1 MREMVSSV
9 DASLRSRSA
18 VSRSMSLF
26 RIPHSAS
33 RTSDRGFTLIE
44 LAIVLV
50 IIGIIIGAVL
60 KGQDLIVNARAKKFI
75 NWEKSWEVAQW
86 QFFDRMGRFAGDEG
100 KNGIIGDNNA
110 GAGTET
116 TLTKSALDEILNA
129 NFINPPAQSIS
140 LGASTFYTM
149 MGYGTVT
156 SVNRNAIVLCK
167 TSPFNVVAPCATVL
181 TTDELVYFQSLDTA
195 LDGSADPLV
204 GNVRGITAATGVA
217 GTTYPAITAITET
230 AATTWDTT
238 TTGLVYY
245 FDKPR

>member
-1 MREMVSSV
+1 MREMVSSREGKT
-9 DASLRSRSA
+9 AIRN
-18 VSRSMSLF
+18 
-26 RIPHSAS
+26 
-33 RTSDRGFTLIE
+33 TKGFTLIE

-100 KNGIIGDNNA
+100 KNGVIGDNNA

-116 TLTKSALDEILNA
+116 LTTKSALDEILNA

-149 MGYGTVT
+149 MGYGTAT
-156 SVNRNAIVLCK
+156 VNRNAIVLCK
-167 TSPFNVVAPCATVL
+167 TSPFNVAAPCATVL

-195 LDGSADPLV
+195 LDGSADPLA